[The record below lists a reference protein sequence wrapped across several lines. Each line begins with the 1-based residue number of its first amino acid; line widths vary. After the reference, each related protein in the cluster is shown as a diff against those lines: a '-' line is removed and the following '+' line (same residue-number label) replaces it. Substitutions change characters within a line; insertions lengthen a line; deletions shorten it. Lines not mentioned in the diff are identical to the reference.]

1 MMRIGIFG
9 GSFNPPHLGH
19 LKAAQ
24 FFAVSLALDRLL
36 IVPAK
41 QAPLK
46 ATPMV
51 SGEDRL
57 ALCERTFPFPVS
69 DIELRRPG
77 ISYTIDTLRDLRAES
92 PEAQVFLLIGE
103 DQREKLHQWK
113 DWRDVLRLAVLVV
126 LPRAGEGRDGFVPL
140 EISSTALR
148 LKLLLGEDCSAYLS
162 PEALAYIHEKK
173 LYQPM
178 SPERLHHGRCVA
190 EAAEALSRKYGADA
204 DKARLA
210 GLTHDCAKSM
220 PFEIQEALCARY
232 GKPLR
237 PEDLAAPPVC
247 HAFAGE
253 AYLALECGVTDPE
266 VLGAVRWH
274 TLGHAGMTLL
284 EECVY
289 VGDLISADRNYPDVE
304 RTRAHAAQD
313 LHAASMYILEYI
325 FAKQKRAGRDIH
337 PDSLAWYNEILKE
350 RCNPN
355 AATGTSQGPGGH
367 SGQ

>member
-1 MMRIGIFG
+1 MMRIGLYG

-24 FFAVSLALDRLL
+24 YFQRSLALDEVLV
-36 IVPAK
+36 IPAGE
-41 QAPLK
+41 APLR

-57 ALCERTFPFPVS
+57 ELCRRTFPFPVS

-77 ISYTIDTLRDLRAES
+77 VSYTIDTLRELREEY
-92 PEAQVFLLIGE
+92 PDAQFFLLMGE
-103 DQREKLHQWK
+103 DQREKFHLWK
-113 DWRDVLRLAVLVV
+113 DWQAILQLAELVV
-126 LPRAGEGRDGFVPL
+126 LPRVGEGIGDFTPL
-140 EISSTALR
+140 EVSSTQLR
-148 LKLLLGEDCSAYLS
+148 LKLLLGEDCSAWLS
-162 PEALAYIHEKK
+162 PEAVAYIAERR
-173 LYQPM
+173 LYQPLT
-178 SPERLHHGRCVA
+178 PKRLHHCKCVA
-190 EAAEALSRKYGADA
+190 EAAEMLARQYGADPE
-204 DKARLA
+204 KARLA
-210 GLTHDCAKSM
+210 GLTHDCAKSIS
-220 PFEIQEALCARY
+220 FEDQQTLCARY

-274 TLGHAGMTLL
+274 TLGHAGMSLL

-289 VGDLISADRNYPDVE
+289 VGDLISADRSYPDVE
-304 RTRAHAAQD
+304 RTRALAAQN

-325 FAKQKRAGRDIH
+325 FKQRLKRPPH
-337 PDSLAWYNEILKE
+337 PDSIAWYNELK
-350 RCNPN
+350 
-355 AATGTSQGPGGH
+355 GDI
-367 SGQ
+367 